1 MSMHDTEQVIEDF
14 LGDTPRAAQWRAL
27 RQALTER
34 LTALR
39 RQRREE
45 AQSDA
50 PAAARLQALEAQIAA
65 LDRQVAALETEEAV
79 SQFVEDSIKVT
90 LSRAA
95 PEDEEE

>member
-1 MSMHDTEQVIEDF
+1 MQDTEQVIQEF
-14 LGDTPRAAQWRAL
+14 LGENPRAAEWRAM
-27 RQALTER
+27 RQALAER

-45 AQSDA
+45 ESAGA
-50 PAAARLQALEAQIAA
+50 EAARLRSLDVQVAALE
-65 LDRQVAALETEEAV
+65 RQVAALETEEAV

-90 LSRAA
+90 LARSQ